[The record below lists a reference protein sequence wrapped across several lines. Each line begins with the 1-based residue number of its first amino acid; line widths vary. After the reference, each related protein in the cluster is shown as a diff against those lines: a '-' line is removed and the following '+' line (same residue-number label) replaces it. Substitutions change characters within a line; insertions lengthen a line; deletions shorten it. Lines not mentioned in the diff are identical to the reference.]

1 MMKAKL
7 MLALLLSLTLAG
19 CSANNGSKSDD
30 QSSQAT
36 SSSQSASSS
45 SSTTSSQSTAA
56 DVTKVKV
63 TVAAAIKRYQQ
74 TFPNSDITG
83 LSLEKQ
89 LGDYQYEVEGV
100 DDSKEYSLNLNAKT
114 AAVTD
119 KKSEALDADEANG
132 VERKAEALNLDNL
145 ISVSKAVQN
154 AQSKAKEQAAT
165 EISLEREAGQTYWDV
180 QFEAQGQETSVKV
193 NAQSGKVLAVE
204 QDD

>member
-1 MMKAKL
+1 MKAKL

-19 CSANNGSKSDD
+19 CSANNASKSDN

-36 SSSQSASSS
+36 SSNQSASSPS
-45 SSTTSSQSTAA
+45 SSTSGQSTTTA

-63 TVAAAIKRYQQ
+63 SVATAIKQYQQ
-74 TFPNSDITG
+74 AFPNSDITG

-89 LGDYQYEVEGV
+89 LGDYWYEVEGV
-100 DDSKEYSLNLNAKT
+100 DDSKEYSVKLNAKT
-114 AAVTD
+114 AAVTN

-145 ISVSKAVQN
+145 LSVNKAVQN
-154 AQSKAKEQAAT
+154 AQSKAKGQAAT

>member
-1 MMKAKL
+1 MKAKL

-19 CSANNGSKSDD
+19 CSANNASKSDD

-36 SSSQSASSS
+36 SSSQSASSPS
-45 SSTTSSQSTAA
+45 SSTSSQSTTTA

-63 TVAAAIKRYQQ
+63 SAATAIKRYQQ
-74 TFPNSDITG
+74 VFPNSDITG
-83 LSLEKQ
+83 ISLEKQ

-114 AAVTD
+114 ATVTD
-119 KKSEALDADEANG
+119 KKSEALDTDEANG
-132 VERKAEALNLDNL
+132 VERKAEALNLDHL

-154 AQSKAKEQAAT
+154 ARSKAKGQAAT
-165 EISLEREAGQTYWDV
+165 EISLEREAGQTYWDI
-180 QFEAQGQETSVKV
+180 QFENQGQETSVKV